1 MIGRTNSVIGGT
13 SVVAA
18 DAVPLRVTAPSGT
31 KSVVAQKDG
40 ITVRAK
46 EDGGVWVFGGL
57 SVGIWTI
64 TLDVNGAT
72 KSVDYAVSVPE
83 FGVALELTL
92 YDHGDIASASG
103 GWVVKTF
110 SGYQLSEVVSTGV
123 ANIKAQNGGTGVYV
137 AKNEIDFSG
146 YSKLQ
151 YKVGSGGVGTLSV
164 VLIPSSATSLDEVVA
179 SKQVTV
185 ASQNPTNLEELDVSS
200 VSGKYQVGLG
210 MKTAGGQIL
219 NAYMAYMHLE

>member
-1 MIGRTNSVIGGT
+1 MIGRTNSGIGGT
-13 SVVAA
+13 AVVVSN
-18 DAVPLRVTAPSGT
+18 AVPLRVTAPYGT

-40 ITVRAK
+40 TTVRAK
-46 EDGGVWVFGGL
+46 EDDGVWVFGGL

-64 TLDVNGAT
+64 ALDVNGTT
-72 KSVDYAVSVPE
+72 KEVEYSVEIPE
-83 FGVALELTL
+83 IGVALELTL
-92 YDHGDIASASG
+92 YDNGDIASASG
-103 GWVVKTF
+103 GWEVKTF

-179 SKQVTV
+179 SKQVTS
-185 ASQNPTNLEELDVSS
+185 ASTNPTNLEELDVSS
-200 VSGKYQVGLG
+200 VNGKYQVGLG

-219 NAYMAYMHLE
+219 NAYMAYVHLE

>member
-46 EDGGVWVFGGL
+46 EDDGVWIFGGL

-64 TLDVNGAT
+64 TLDVNGTA

-83 FGVALELTL
+83 FGIALELTL
-92 YDHGDIASASG
+92 YDNGDIASASG

-123 ANIKAQNGGTGVYV
+123 ANIKAQNGGAGVYV

-146 YSKLQ
+146 YSRLQ

-185 ASQNPTNLEELDVSS
+185 ASANPTNLEELDISS

-219 NAYMAYMHLE
+219 NAYMAYIHLE

>member
-1 MIGRTNSVIGGT
+1 MIGRTNSGAGVASIGG
-13 SVVAA
+13 SN
-18 DAVPLRVTAPSGT
+18 AVPLRVSAPSGT
-31 KSVVAQKDG
+31 KSVTATKDG
-40 ITVRAK
+40 VATRAK
-46 EDGGVWVFGGL
+46 EADGVWVFGGL

-64 TLDVNGAT
+64 ALDVNGTT
-72 KSVDYAVSVPE
+72 KEVEYSVEIPE
-83 FGVALELTL
+83 IGVALELTL
-92 YDHGDIASASG
+92 YDNGDIASASG
-103 GWVVKTF
+103 GWEVKTF

-151 YKVGSGGVGTLSV
+151 YKVGNGGVGTLSV

-185 ASQNPTNLEELDVSS
+185 ASANPTNIEELDISS
-200 VSGKYQVGLG
+200 VNGKYQVGLG

-219 NAYMAYMHLE
+219 NAYMAYIHLE

>member
-46 EDGGVWVFGGL
+46 EDDGVWIFGGL

-64 TLDVNGAT
+64 TLDVNGTT

-83 FGVALELTL
+83 FGIALELTL
-92 YDHGDIASASG
+92 YDNGDIASASG
-103 GWVVKTF
+103 GWEVKTF

-164 VLIPSSATSLDEVVA
+164 VLIPSSATSLDEAVA
-179 SKQVTV
+179 SKQVTS
-185 ASQNPTNLEELDVSS
+185 ASKNPTNLEELDISS
-200 VSGKYQVGLG
+200 VNGKYQVGLG

-219 NAYMAYMHLE
+219 NAYMAYIHLE